1 MFHLVLP
8 QPGICFVHVANN
20 DGDVLEPAII
30 AARIHWNWATLGRE
44 IFRQFDGL
52 APKPHSDHAH
62 SQSEHAFEML
72 VVLTSNFGVRYFL
85 EREHLGIEIH
95 RSVHIGDRDSDRVYS
110 TNQSW
115 ALLAQGVLP
124 EELGNSQYQ

>member
-8 QPGICFVHVANN
+8 QPGIRLVHVANN

-30 AARIHWNWATLGRE
+30 AARIHWNRATLRRE
-44 IFRQFDGL
+44 IFRQLDGL
-52 APKPHSDHAH
+52 VPKPHSDHAH
-62 SQSEHAFEML
+62 SQSEHALEML
-72 VVLTSNFGVRYFL
+72 VVLTSDFGVRYFL

-95 RSVHIGDRDSDRVYS
+95 RSVHIGDRDSDRVY
-110 TNQSW
+110 TVDQSGM
-115 ALLAQGVLP
+115 LLGFRPLA

>member
-1 MFHLVLP
+1 
-8 QPGICFVHVANN
+8 
-20 DGDVLEPAII
+20 
-30 AARIHWNWATLGRE
+30 
-44 IFRQFDGL
+44 
-52 APKPHSDHAH
+52 
-62 SQSEHAFEML
+62 ML

-95 RSVHIGDRDSDRVYS
+95 RSVHIGDRDSDRVYT

-115 ALLAQGVLP
+115 ALLAQGLLP